1 MGPWWFAQ
9 FDPVSEVSQAAK
21 RSFQVCSL
29 VITNYSCVLNY
40 FFHDDGTSYLKV

>member
-21 RSFQVCSL
+21 RSLQVCY
-29 VITNYSCVLNY
+29 IDYYYNCVLNC
-40 FFHDDGTSYLKV
+40 FFRVGGKG